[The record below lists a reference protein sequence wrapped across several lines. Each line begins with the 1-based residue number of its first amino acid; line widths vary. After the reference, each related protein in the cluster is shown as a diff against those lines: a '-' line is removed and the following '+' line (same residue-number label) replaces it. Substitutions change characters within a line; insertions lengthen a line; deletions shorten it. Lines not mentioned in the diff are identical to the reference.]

1 MAESIEQ
8 LLRLMPMARRM
19 RPSERRWCPAA
30 DVCEIREGWIVVV
43 EIAGVRPD
51 EIEVSVEGSVL
62 HIAGTRRDGFYREG
76 ISYYQLE
83 ITYSRFEKRIQ
94 FPCSI
99 DDTQLESDYRDGLL
113 VLRLRRSG
121 DCK

>member
-1 MAESIEQ
+1 
-8 LLRLMPMARRM
+8 MARRM

-99 DDTQLESDYRDGLL
+99 DDTQIESDYRDGLL